1 MDIVARIA
9 GWLSG
14 RTTRRPAAPSR
25 RERRA
30 AARRRHHA
38 TGSPMWTEDDL
49 QEGPVGTHQVADV
62 TPGTPGHFGS
72 VRTVEDE

>member
-1 MDIVARIA
+1 MDLVSRVA

-14 RTTRRPAAPSR
+14 RTTQPLVAPSR

-30 AARRRHHA
+30 AARRRHHE
-38 TGSPMWTEDDL
+38 TGSPLWTKDDL
-49 QEGPVGTHQVADV
+49 EEGPVGTHQVADV

-72 VRTVEDE
+72 VRTVKDE

>member
-1 MDIVARIA
+1 MDVISRIA

-14 RTTRRPAAPSR
+14 RVRPRPAAPSR

-30 AARRRHHA
+30 AARRRHHE
-38 TGSPMWTEDDL
+38 TGGPPWTKDDL
-49 QEGPVGTHQVADV
+49 QEGPAGTHQVADV

-72 VRTVEDE
+72 ARTVPDE